1 MRNKTNLK
9 LAAGILGV
17 VLLAVQAI
25 GAREVMVA
33 PVHGIIG
40 PVTASFIEKTIDQ
53 AEAQNV
59 ACVIF
64 ELDTP
69 GGLYDSML
77 TIVKRIMAAKVPVVV
92 YVAPSGSR
100 ATSAGAFIT
109 VAAHVAAMA
118 PGTTIGAAHPVSIGP
133 NSAMDTNLAMTAKA
147 ENDAAAYIR
156 AIAEKRGRNIEWA
169 EAAVRKSVSL
179 SETEALEKKAVDLV
193 APSTAALLEALDGR
207 AVMVGTNEVKLA
219 TKGAALVGKNMNW
232 RDELLATLANPNLAY
247 ILLMLGLLGLYFE
260 FSNPGAILPGVVGA
274 ISLILAFYAFQT
286 LSVNLAGI
294 LLILLAV
301 VLFIVD
307 IKAATHGVLTTGGV
321 VAMFIGSIMLF
332 DSPDP
337 ALRASLQVII
347 PVVAVI
353 AIFFIIGVILSVAAL
368 TRKPVSGQPGL
379 VGLEGDARTAI
390 TAKDGRVFVAGT
402 HWNALSDAPI
412 AEGARVKVV
421 QVKGMTLKVEAI

>member
-1 MRNKTNLK
+1 M
-9 LAAGILGV
+9 
-17 VLLAVQAI
+17 LL
-25 GAREVMVA
+25 
-33 PVHGIIG
+33 
-40 PVTASFIEKTIDQ
+40 
-53 AEAQNV
+53 
-59 ACVIF
+59 
-64 ELDTP
+64 
-69 GGLYDSML
+69 
-77 TIVKRIMAAKVPVVV
+77 IVKRIMAAKVPVVV

-207 AVMVGTNEVKLA
+207 AVMVGTNEVQLA
-219 TKGAALVGKNMNW
+219 TRGATLVGKNMNW
-232 RDELLATLANPNLAY
+232 RAELLAAIANPNVAY
-247 ILLMLGLLGLYFE
+247 VLFMLGLLGLYFE
-260 FSNPGAILPGVVGA
+260 FATPGAVLPGVVGA

-402 HWNALSDAPI
+402 HWSALSDAPI